1 MKFKT
6 FFFSFLLDTALF
18 ITERRKKD
26 ILKKKTKQFET
37 SLGEGR
43 SRCSLVNVAEGL
55 TGGKEADGSAKEY
68 ILCTFYNETEE
79 VLQKI
84 FSSDTRQNKIVEVEH
99 GIFTFSM
106 S

>member
-1 MKFKT
+1 M
-6 FFFSFLLDTALF
+6 
-18 ITERRKKD
+18 
-26 ILKKKTKQFET
+26 
-37 SLGEGR
+37 
-43 SRCSLVNVAEGL
+43 AEGL

-68 ILCTFYNETEE
+68 IICTFYNEMGE

-84 FSSDTRQNKIVEVEH
+84 FSSDTRRNKIVEVEH